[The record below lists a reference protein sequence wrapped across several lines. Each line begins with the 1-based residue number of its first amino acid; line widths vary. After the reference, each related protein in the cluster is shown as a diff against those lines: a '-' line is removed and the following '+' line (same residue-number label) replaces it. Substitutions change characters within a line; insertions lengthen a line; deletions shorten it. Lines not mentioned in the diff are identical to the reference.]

1 MIGGLRAS
9 EVGPVVPG
17 LRTHLRACGVR
28 ASTLARLLTHT
39 NSHTLCD
46 LVIAANFP
54 SHFSSPAETSEG
66 AARGAAIP
74 IVAPPVRR
82 RCNRGGY

>member
-1 MIGGLRAS
+1 MRCQGLHVSAAAIQ
-9 EVGPVVPG
+9 GP
-17 LRTHLRACGVR
+17 LWRHEN
-28 ASTLARLLTHT
+28 RLHATHT
-39 NSHTLCD
+39 HTRALCD

-54 SHFSSPAETSEG
+54 SRFPSPAETSEG